1 MLFMPRFA
9 DIIEEV
15 ISLSLEDMEEVQRI
29 LQKTMAEKKRQ
40 QLLENQKISNQ
51 QYREGKLTFY
61 DNATDLLN
69 ALNEE

>member
-1 MLFMPRFA
+1 MPRFA

-15 ISLSLEDMEEVQRI
+15 TALSLEEMEEVQRI
-29 LQKTMAEKKRQ
+29 LQKAMAEKKRQ
-40 QLLENQKISNQ
+40 QLLENQKVSSQ
-51 QYREGKLTFY
+51 QYKEGKLTFY

>member
-1 MLFMPRFA
+1 MTRFA

-15 ISLSLEDMEEVQRI
+15 TALSLEEMEEVQRI
-29 LQKTMAEKKRQ
+29 LQKAMAEKRRL
-40 QLLENQKISNQ
+40 QLFENQKVTSQ
-51 QYREGKLTFY
+51 QYKEGKLTFY